1 MTFDVAIIGGGF
13 AGLTAANHVAL
24 AGLKPVV
31 LEAGAD
37 DLYMCNSRVCTGA
50 LHVAFKSPEEPTGDL
65 YTAIMDQTSGTARE
79 AVARA
84 VAEGAQATINWMR
97 DEGCDFMQHPRR
109 SYGLPMMAPGREMR
123 AGLDWEK
130 SGPNLFLQS
139 LGEKLSARGGELRRG
154 VRVARILVED
164 GVVSGVETDSGENIF
179 AQAVVIADG
188 GFQADRDLLAQ
199 HITAAPAKIRQRN
212 TQTGQGDGLRMAMEI
227 GAATLGLDK
236 FYGHVLSRDVM
247 TNENLWP
254 YPQVD
259 VICAKGI
266 VVTPAGSRFAD
277 EGRGG
282 IYMANAIAGLDDPL
296 TATAVFDST
305 VWEDA
310 KESDIVP
317 PNPSLVE
324 NGGTVLKADTL
335 AELGTLAGID
345 TAGLSRTVD
354 EFNGLVRAG
363 SAPALEPART
373 TVTYPAHI
381 VEKPPYY
388 AIPLCAGITVTSG
401 GLAVDGDARV
411 LNAGDNPIPGLY
423 AAGSVVGGLE
433 GGPNAGYVGGLI
445 KAFCIGRIAGRTIA
459 AEIGV

>member
-65 YTAIMDQTSGTARE
+65 YSAIMDQTSGRARE
-79 AVARA
+79 DVARA

-139 LGEKLSARGGELRRG
+139 LGEKLFARGGELRRG

-164 GVVSGVETDSGENIF
+164 GVVSGVETDSGEKIF

-345 TAGLSRTVD
+345 TTGLSRTVD

-373 TVTYPAHI
+373 TATYPAHI